1 MRSFIVGLD
10 PGEVARLAR
19 LSAAIGFPVGVL
31 PGLDALRLELA
42 RPGVGRALVLLPDL
56 GLTRD
61 AVRLA
66 AEHGDTAFIVVVA
79 DTIPPDDYKA
89 LVRTGAGEW
98 IQWGSCEVE
107 LADLVKRFAAPAHA
121 GNGARIVTFA
131 PSKGGVGNTSLV
143 AEMGVLLSGPKAAGG
158 RSGSRVAV
166 LDLNFQGGTLADTLA
181 VEPRFD
187 LAEVAG
193 RPERLDEQLAEVFLS
208 CYADRLD
215 VFAPPPRLVMLDDIT
230 PNLVFTF
237 IDTISPRY
245 DLVLVDLP
253 SVALGWTETLIEGSD
268 AVVVTGIATVPG
280 LRRLCDRLSRIDDL
294 STPARRLAVVN
305 QADTDMMGRFVR
317 RAEVDRLLAGRDNLL
332 VRRDCAGMETAA
344 NSGQPLVEIAPDGRL
359 GRDIR
364 RIAKWIEAV
373 AARPAESAR
382 GSAA

>member
-1 MRSFIVGLD
+1 M
-10 PGEVARLAR
+10 
-19 LSAAIGFPVGVL
+19 
-31 PGLDALRLELA
+31 
-42 RPGVGRALVLLPDL
+42 GRALVLLADL

-98 IQWGSCEVE
+98 IQWGSCEAE

-305 QADTDMMGRFVR
+305 QAETDMMGRFVR

-332 VRRDCAGMETAA
+332 VRRDCAGMEAAA
-344 NSGQPLVEIAPDGRL
+344 NSGQPLVETAPDGRL